1 MLSGL
6 FGSLS
11 LIFMRE
17 TYAPVILERKTKR
30 LRKQT
35 GNEELRSKLDVGL
48 SPKELFLHSIIRP
61 CKMLIKSPLVLLTSI
76 FVGVVY
82 GYLYLLFTTFTPVFE
97 EQYHF
102 SPGTVGLTFLGLG
115 IGSLSGLGFFAWS
128 TDRQFRKRSEAVA
141 AAEETNENESPLS
154 LTRAAAM
161 KPEHRLQLLVPAY
174 CLIPVGLF
182 IYGVSLIPT
191 SHSNP
196 IAFHRVLIML
206 GVEVDSKIQSPLDR
220 PHPLHSTNRNRQHG
234 SLHDHLALPHRCIFR
249 LRCLCPCR
257 QYGH

>member
-17 TYAPVILERKTKR
+17 TYAPVILERKVKR
-30 LRKQT
+30 LRKET
-35 GNEELRSKLDVGL
+35 GNEGLRSKLDIGL
-48 SPKELFLHSIIRP
+48 TPKELFLHSIIRP
-61 CKMLIKSPLVLLTSI
+61 CKMLLKSPIVLLTSI
-76 FVGVVY
+76 YVGVVY

-128 TDRQFRKRSEAVA
+128 TDRQFKKRSEAIA
-141 AAEETNENESPLS
+141 TAEEANENENESPLPE
-154 LTRAAAM
+154 TRAATM
-161 KPEHRLQLLVPAY
+161 KPEYRLQLLVPAY

-182 IYGVSLIPT
+182 IYGVSSLLQNPT
-191 SHSNP
+191 PNLSIHANYDFGW
-196 IAFHRVLIML
+196 I
-206 GVEVDSKIQSPLDR
+206 VDSKIQSPLDR
-220 PHPLHSTNRNRQHG
+220 PHPLHSANRNRQHG
-234 SLHDHLALPHRCIFR
+234 SLHDHIPLPH
-249 LRCLCPCR
+249 
-257 QYGH
+257 